1 MSDGIVVIT
10 FISGE
15 REFPIPDHV
24 DIFHL
29 RKEIDACDKTA
40 LEAVMDVDAERI
52 FLEKKAE
59 ELSALGFYPAF
70 NRVRYFRGRVS
81 YFDQLEARKHR
92 FLASDWSKYDTLEPR
107 KYRSLF
113 ACF

>member
-1 MSDGIVVIT
+1 MFDGIVVIT

-70 NRVRYFRGRVS
+70 NWHAFDRKKVVS
-81 YFDQLEARKHR
+81 I
-92 FLASDWSKYDTLEPR
+92 
-107 KYRSLF
+107 
-113 ACF
+113 

>member
-1 MSDGIVVIT
+1 MSDGGVVIT
-10 FISGE
+10 FVSGE

-59 ELSALGFYPAF
+59 ELSALGFYLALIVFDCKNCPHDLILF
-70 NRVRYFRGRVS
+70 SYVKKTLLSMYFPTLFL
-81 YFDQLEARKHR
+81 YFTQVMH
-92 FLASDWSKYDTLEPR
+92 T
-107 KYRSLF
+107 
-113 ACF
+113 